1 MTTAEP
7 VPTTAPRLRPGE
19 AKDIAIDA
27 YVYAYPLVLMELTR
41 RVFTNAEAA
50 SSETGRA
57 PMNAFL
63 HMRRFPD
70 ATFTEVVR
78 PNADTLYSSLW
89 FDVTREPLVIHV
101 PSSAGRY
108 YLLPMLDMWTDVF
121 ASPGKRT
128 TGTDAAT
135 FVLSAP
141 GWEGSIPSGA
151 AKIEA
156 PTPIGWIIGCT
167 QTNGKDDYEAVH
179 RFQDGMKAAPLSIWD
194 TEASPP
200 RGRRDPSLDE
210 SAPPDQVAK
219 LSGAAFFTLFFEL
232 LRAIPPH
239 ANDYPILERI
249 ERLGIRPGRA
259 LDLAKLSPIAREALE
274 AAPAAGLPKVVAYAE
289 HASQIVNGW
298 QMVRTPIGTYGT
310 DYLKRALIALMGLG
324 ANVVEDALY
333 PMAMVDADGRPL
345 DSGARYFL
353 RFRPE
358 QIPPVRGFWS
368 LTMYDERQL
377 FAANPIDRYAIG
389 DRDRLKLEDD
399 GSLILHL
406 QRSSPGPERESNWL
420 PTPERGSFS
429 LNLRLYWPEPRALDG
444 SWQPPPVER
453 A

>member
-7 VPTTAPRLRPGE
+7 VATSAPRLRPGE
-19 AKDIAIDA
+19 ARDIAIDA
-27 YVYAYPLVLMELTR
+27 YVYAYPLVLMEVTR
-41 RVFTNAEAA
+41 RVGTNAEAP
-50 SSETGRA
+50 TLDRA

-63 HMRRFPD
+63 HMRQFPD
-70 ATFTEVVR
+70 AAFTEVVR

-101 PSSAGRY
+101 PSSQGRY

-135 FVLSAP
+135 FVLCAP
-141 GWEGSIPSGA
+141 GWKGSVPSGA

-156 PTPIGWIIGCT
+156 PTPIGWIIGRT

-179 RFQDGMKAAPLSIWD
+179 RFQDGMKAAPLSTWD
-194 TEASPP
+194 EEALPP

-210 SAPPDQVAK
+210 SAPSDQVAK
-219 LSGAAFFTLFFEL
+219 LSGAAFFTLFFDL
-232 LRAIPPH
+232 LRTVPPH

-259 LDLAKLSPIAREALE
+259 LDLAQLSPMAREALE
-274 AAPAAGLPKVVAYAE
+274 EAPAEALPKIAAYAE
-289 HASQIVNGW
+289 HASQVVNGW

-333 PMAMVDADGRPL
+333 PMAMLDADGRPL
-345 DSGARYFL
+345 DGGARYVL

-389 DRDRLKLEDD
+389 DRDRLKLEGD
-399 GSLILHL
+399 GSLILHV
-406 QRSSPGPERESNWL
+406 QRSSPGRERESNWL
-420 PTPERGSFS
+420 PPPERGKFS
-429 LNLRLYWPEPRALDG
+429 MNLRLYWPEARALDG
-444 SWQPPPVER
+444 TWKPPPVVR